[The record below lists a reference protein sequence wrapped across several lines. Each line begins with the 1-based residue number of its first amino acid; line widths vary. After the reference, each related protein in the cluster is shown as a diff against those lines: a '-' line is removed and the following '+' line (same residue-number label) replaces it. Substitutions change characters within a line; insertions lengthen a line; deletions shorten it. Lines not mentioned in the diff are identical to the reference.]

1 MNAGK
6 NRDRR
11 VLIKAIVVL
20 AGISLALVVFF
31 KFVAHYVHR
40 SSLLKVTFQTSAGES
55 KPFYLTIAST
65 PSERELGL
73 MYRNSMPKDE
83 GMLFIFPDEAPRGF
97 WMKNTYIPLDIIF
110 LDKDLK
116 VQGALENVAIMSES
130 VRSLPG
136 VRSKYVIE
144 LNSGLAREV
153 GIAEGT
159 KAVLHGP
166 IPEGIPNREKEV
178 R

>member
-1 MNAGK
+1 MNSAK
-6 NRDRR
+6 DRDRR
-11 VLIKAIVVL
+11 VLVKAIVLL

-40 SSLLKVTFQTSAGES
+40 SSLLKVTFQTASGES

-65 PSERELGL
+65 PNERELGL
-73 MYRNSMPKDE
+73 MYQTGMPKDE

-116 VQGALENVAIMSES
+116 VQGAVENVPVLSES

-144 LNSGLAREV
+144 LNAGLVREV
-153 GIAEGT
+153 GVAEGA
-159 KAVLHGP
+159 KAILHGP
-166 IPEGIPNREKEV
+166 IPVGIPNREKEA